1 MKKTKLI
8 ALTLVVAIMMIGAG
22 YAAWTDTL
30 KMDMNVNTGHLDI
43 HFVDIEDEVTF
54 LEGSDLYMN
63 ASASYSQDSEGGQN
77 DWDNALVTVNKA
89 YPGAKFNIKLKMKNN
104 STMPVKLAS
113 LTSDPANYGQWHS
126 VGLGSASLNIQYYDE
141 NNNLKT
147 QVYMNP
153 FEPAQWGNDQNTVPI
168 NGYMVMNLNF
178 TGGETVD
185 EDTTYALNFTPTFE
199 QFNQ

>member
-8 ALTLVVAIMMIGAG
+8 ALTLVVAIMMVGAG

-30 KMDMNVNTGHLDI
+30 KMDMNVNTGHLDV
-43 HFVDIEDEVTF
+43 HYVDIADEVTF
-54 LEGSDLYMN
+54 LEGSDLYMDTN
-63 ASASYSQDSEGGQN
+63 TSYSQDLEGLQN
-77 DWDNALVTVNKA
+77 DWDNALVTINKA

-113 LTSDPANYGQWHS
+113 LTSDPANYAQWHS
-126 VGLGSASLNIQYYDE
+126 VGLGAASLNIEYYDG

-147 QVYMNP
+147 KVYMNP
-153 FEPAQWGNDQNTVPI
+153 FEPAQWANDQNIVPVD
-168 NGYMVMNLNF
+168 GYMVMNLNF
-178 TGGETVD
+178 TGGEYLN
-185 EDTTYALNFTPTFE
+185 EDATYNLNFTPTFE

>member
-8 ALTLVVAIMMIGAG
+8 ALTMVVAMMMMGAG

-30 KMDMNVNTGHLDI
+30 EMDMNINTGHLDV

-54 LEGSDLYMN
+54 VDGSDLYMN
-63 ASASYSQDSEGGQN
+63 ASTSYSQDDEGLQN
-77 DWDNALVTVNKA
+77 DWDNALVTLNKA
-89 YPGAKFNIKLKMKNN
+89 YPGAKFNIKLRMKNN

-113 LTSDPANYGQWHS
+113 LTSDPANYAQWHE

-153 FEPAQWGNDQNTVPI
+153 FDSKQWDDDDNTVPV
-168 NGYMVMNLNF
+168 NGYIVMNLGF
-178 TGGETVD
+178 TGGEKVD
-185 EDTTYALNFTPTFE
+185 EETTYPLNFTPIFE